1 MHRAACRQRGKRHLA
16 HSNHVIVLSL
26 ASLVEGD
33 TSNRGIVIEEDDL
46 EALALEV
53 VIRLGINQHLI
64 RVSIVELR
72 VESDLVGRVAIVE
85 CVELVEEEGRD
96 IGNVSIARLEALG
109 THD

>member
-1 MHRAACRQRGKRHLA
+1 MHRAACRQRGKGHLA

-72 VESDLVGRVAIVE
+72 V
-85 CVELVEEEGRD
+85 
-96 IGNVSIARLEALG
+96 
-109 THD
+109 